1 MDLQLVNALQI
12 APRVSWSE
20 ASQILDVGAQVL
32 AARWDRLRASGAAW
46 VTVHPGGTY
55 RHQTTALVEVDCRAG
70 AHREVVA
77 QLCADPRVVTVEEST
92 QGYDLLLTVM
102 TADMARMSQF
112 VINELGEMAGV
123 ASRRTYVATAVHRD
137 GSSWRLDALEKSQV
151 RELENVARRS
161 HAVGVTTPP
170 VNAWPI
176 IQELS
181 SDGRRTAADIAA
193 RIGRNPATV
202 RRQLP
207 RVLASGTLS
216 IRCEVAQS
224 AARRPISCTWRA
236 RLRPADQ
243 TKTVAAL
250 GTLPN
255 LRLCMSTTGEANLLI
270 TAWAIDL
277 ARVLEIE
284 QDLGAKLPWLTLRD
298 SGINLRTAKRVG
310 WLLDER
316 GYATG
321 SLITPSALRPSRSTA
336 TAGSHH

>member
-1 MDLQLVNALQI
+1 VHPAPLDELDLRLVNALQI

-20 ASQILDVGAQVL
+20 AGRILGSGPQVL
-32 AARWDRLRASGAAW
+32 AARWDRLVASGAAW

-55 RHQTTALVEVDCRAG
+55 RHQVTALVEVDCRSG
-70 AHREVVA
+70 AQRDVVG

-102 TADMARMSQF
+102 TANMTDMSQF
-112 VINELGEMAGV
+112 VVNELGEMAGV
-123 ASRRTYVATAVHRD
+123 AGRRTYVATAVHRD
-137 GSSWRLDALEKSQV
+137 GSSWRLDALDKSQV
-151 RELENVARRS
+151 RELENTARRS
-161 HAVGVTTPP
+161 RTAAVTTPP
-170 VNAWPI
+170 PNAWPI
-176 IQELS
+176 ICELS
-181 SDGRRTAADIAA
+181 CDGRRSAAEIAT

-207 RVLASGTLS
+207 RLLSSGTLS
-216 IRCEVAQS
+216 IRCEVAQT

-236 RLRPADQ
+236 RVRPADR
-243 TKTVAAL
+243 TRTIAAL
-250 GTLPN
+250 HTLPN

-270 TAWAIDL
+270 TAWAVDL

-284 QDLGAKLPWLTLRD
+284 QDLGDKLPWLALRD

-310 WLLDER
+310 WLLDEN

-321 SLITPSALRPSRSTA
+321 ELITPIALKPTA
-336 TAGSHH
+336 